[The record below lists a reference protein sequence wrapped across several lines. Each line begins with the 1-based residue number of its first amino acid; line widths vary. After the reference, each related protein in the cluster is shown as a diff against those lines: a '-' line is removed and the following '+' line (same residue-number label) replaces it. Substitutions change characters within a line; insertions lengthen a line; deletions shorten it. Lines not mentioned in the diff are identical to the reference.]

1 MFPAGQQQWVSK
13 QISAKK
19 WSLSTRWSP
28 IIGCGGARAALVLRW
43 WDIWCLWGSDR
54 GDIDTRQLWE
64 VSSVHSGYYKELER
78 PCQSSGSLSN
88 RADPALTIL
97 SADEMI
103 STDYRSEGGSC
114 SASSGTLGS
123 SSTRSLVERHGWRKE
138 RSSSWP
144 LWLDGCRHGFHQHD
158 NDSLLHDSSAV
169 QVDIFLIHWQTDFC
183 CLLGWAGLGRAQH
196 TESLA
201 VQLRLAEM
209 MCLCSNTDGGSPR
222 SADDGTRVMM
232 MMMMLQPQ
240 QHNNKS
246 RGLKASQS
254 RVVSS
259 LSLHFV
265 CYKLLVEELSGE
277 QLVGITNGGV
287 MQKKESDSQK
297 EREEERRS
305 ARETTVEVKQLCD
318 DGVGTK

>member
-1 MFPAGQQQWVSK
+1 MVGY
-13 QISAKK
+13 
-19 WSLSTRWSP
+19 
-28 IIGCGGARAALVLRW
+28 LVLVR
-43 WDIWCLWGSDR
+43 GSDR

-64 VSSVHSGYYKELER
+64 VSSVYSGYYKELER

-97 SADEMI
+97 SADDEMI

-123 SSTRSLVERHGWRKE
+123 SSARSLVERHGWRKE

-158 NDSLLHDSSAV
+158 DDSLLRDSSAV

-183 CLLGWAGLGRAQH
+183 CLVLGWAGLGRAH
-196 TESLA
+196 TESFV
-201 VQLRLAEM
+201 VQLRLAVM
-209 MCLCSNTDGGSPR
+209 MCLCSNTDGGSLR

-240 QHNNKS
+240 QHTT
-246 RGLKASQS
+246 
-254 RVVSS
+254 
-259 LSLHFV
+259 
-265 CYKLLVEELSGE
+265 
-277 QLVGITNGGV
+277 TNHEG
-287 MQKKESDSQK
+287 
-297 EREEERRS
+297 
-305 ARETTVEVKQLCD
+305 
-318 DGVGTK
+318 